1 MQSTSNFKGEFL
13 PQKLELNMQPVFWK
27 LSQGTEYFSFQDIL
41 QSIEDRLVYVHKDT
55 LAKGQSIKSQG
66 QNFAEAAI
74 GDYFYLTHGNNGIY
88 VLGQFTGPVN
98 FFSSW
103 GEGWSDRPFRVIARS
118 QRQNCYEGIQ
128 KWWAPNDNS
137 TFIKVPENELAIFE
151 EEILI
156 PFFDLRLKDYGF

>member
-1 MQSTSNFKGEFL
+1 MKPT
-13 PQKLELNMQPVFWK
+13 FWK
-27 LSQGTEYFSFQDIL
+27 LSQGADYFTYEDML

-55 LAKGQSIKSQG
+55 PAKGQSSVSQG
-66 QNFAEAAI
+66 QAFIDAEI

-88 VLGQFTGPVN
+88 VLGQFTGPIN

-103 GEGWSDRPFRVIARS
+103 GNGWADRPFRVIARS
-118 QRQNCYEGIQ
+118 KTRERYVGMQ

-137 TFIKVPENELAIFE
+137 TFIKVPVSELSIFE

-156 PFFDLRLKDYGF
+156 PFFDLNLKNYGF